1 MFQGITY
8 SKSSG
13 LIKNKLDCGKKK
25 IILNKTG
32 VVNCKSERICL
43 VDNAAKI
50 SESIYPEILE
60 SPLRRQ
66 TYSIEDKEN
75 LPDLKSNK
83 FKQGNIFPIS
93 EHSLTQSDKNCKD
106 RVYNNFFNIQNI
118 NNNCN
123 MMTND
128 LLDESLPKMNINN
141 SPFND
146 FCLTPLKGTENL
158 LSPFSITKKFKSYD
172 ITGEN
177 TVASSFSTSP
187 FEPIDASTA
196 AKIFTPEERKP
207 TRVSVNLCN
216 KFEKTPKNKIIKAS
230 TTFIKDTTDSKTF
243 ISPPKQ
249 SFSIEQ
255 ELEWTPT
262 HLTFHHTSNTTN

>member
-1 MFQGITY
+1 MFQGISYSY

-13 LIKNKLDCGKKK
+13 LIKNELNCGKKN

-32 VVNCKSERICL
+32 VINSKSERICL
-43 VDNAAKI
+43 VDNTAKI
-50 SESIYPEILE
+50 SKSIYPEILE

-75 LPDLKSNK
+75 IPNVKSDMFN
-83 FKQGNIFPIS
+83 QDNIFPIF
-93 EHSLTQSDKNCKD
+93 EHSLQHLDKNHKD
-106 RVYNNFFNIQNI
+106 HIQNI
-118 NNNCN
+118 NNNCS
-123 MMTND
+123 MISND
-128 LLDESLPKMNINN
+128 SLNELPPKMNINN

-146 FCLTPLKGTENL
+146 FYLTPLKGTENI
-158 LSPFSITKKFKSYD
+158 LSPFSTTKKFKSYD
-172 ITGEN
+172 IIDEN
-177 TVASSFSTSP
+177 TTASSFNTSP

-216 KFEKTPKNKIIKAS
+216 KFEKTPKNKIIKVN
-230 TTFIKDTTDSKTF
+230 TTFVKDSIDSKTF

-249 SFSIEQ
+249 SFSLKQ
-255 ELEWTPT
+255 ELEWIPT
-262 HLTFHHTSNTTN
+262 HSTFHHTSNTLTQYV